1 MFVLYSCQEPLL
13 LSGYCNKTAML
24 CTLCKH
30 FGRSAEIKV
39 THLANS
45 SSAEMRAAKPCFF
58 YLLSLKM
65 HTYR

>member
-39 THLANS
+39 THLANGS
-45 SSAEMRAAKPCFF
+45 STEMRAAKPCFF
-58 YLLSLKM
+58 LPTFTENAYI
-65 HTYR
+65 